1 VKIEGFERKSTSTL
15 ETKKDQRER
24 ERERERERGLSMREK
39 VKKERKKWW
48 NAESFDCSVRS
59 SKVNLASCMK

>member
-1 VKIEGFERKSTSTL
+1 MKIEGFERKSTSTL
-15 ETKKDQRER
+15 ETKKDQ
-24 ERERERERGLSMREK
+24 RERERERGLSMREK

-48 NAESFDCSVRS
+48 NAESFDCSVKS

>member
-15 ETKKDQRER
+15 ETKKDQ
-24 ERERERERGLSMREK
+24 RERERGLSMREK

>member
-24 ERERERERGLSMREK
+24 EREREREGEERRGKNGGMRK
-39 VKKERKKWW
+39 VLT
-48 NAESFDCSVRS
+48 VR
-59 SKVNLASCMK
+59 